1 MKEITMD
8 MDIQEYYES
17 SLKKVAGGGVLILIG
32 SIAAKI
38 AGFLRQLIIIRML
51 SPQLYGLFA
60 LGLTFFNLMPSIG
73 LLGTYHGAQRYIAYY
88 NAAGDRRMVKGALH
102 SALRIVTV
110 SSVLLPVLLAGF
122 SGPLASFLRKPEFQG
137 VLLIFILGIP
147 LSMFNSIFTSFF
159 LGFRRADYTVYIS
172 EFLFS
177 ILSVAFIFLSLF
189 LWKHIYAPIIA
200 LLASVGAVFISYLFL
215 YIKKIRFPFKGV
227 DPARITRELLFFS
240 LPLFFSGIS
249 YIILNN
255 TDTLMLGYY
264 MPSEAVGFYNS
275 AFLLMQTMAIFLNS
289 FSIIFMPV
297 LTGLVAKKLRG
308 EVRELYQVVTKWIF
322 LLTFPAIL
330 TFFLFPRQVLTTL
343 FSSPYGQAGTAL
355 AILVAAEFMH
365 TTLGPNEQALIAHG
379 ATKAVFAGYGTA
391 AVLNII
397 LNALLIPRMGIS
409 GAAAATGISLVF
421 LNLCFSS
428 VLFFR
433 FKVHPFGRKLVV
445 PLALCLAS
453 AVALYLPLRA
463 MVNRAAWLAFACYP
477 VFLILSVAL
486 TFITKSYSEEDL
498 LVLRAVKARLGRIK
512 RGEA

>member
-1 MKEITMD
+1 ME
-8 MDIQEYYES
+8 ENNYLYRS
-17 SLKKVAGGGVLILIG
+17 SLEKILSGGSLIFGGTVL
-32 SIAAKI
+32 AKI
-38 AGFLRQLIIIRML
+38 AGFLRQFIIIRML
-51 SPQLYGLFA
+51 APDQYGLIA
-60 LGLTFFNLMPSIG
+60 LGLALLNIAAGLANLG
-73 LLGTYHGAQRYIAYY
+73 LYQGSQRYIAYFDY
-88 NAAGDRRMVKGALH
+88 VGDKAKVKGIIRSTLNTIAL
-102 SALRIVTV
+102 SGIIIFTF
-110 SSVLLPVLLAGF
+110 LLAF
-122 SGPLASFLRKPEFQG
+122 SKPLSNFINKPEFRN
-137 VLLIFILGIP
+137 VLLIYCFAIP
-147 LSMFNSIFTSFF
+147 FAMYSRIIASFF
-159 LGFRRADYTVYIS
+159 FGFRRADIAVFLNDVIFGVLSVLFVYLALLVKRDTNMPVFALLSTNFLLFILS
-172 EFLFS
+172 FLF
-177 ILSVAFIFLSLF
+177 FC
-189 LWKHIYAPIIA
+189 KIISPQ
-200 LLASVGAVFISYLFL
+200 L
-215 YIKKIRFPFKGV
+215 KGV
-227 DPARITRELLFFS
+227 EPARITRELLFFS

-289 FSIIFMPV
+289 FSVIFMPV
-297 LTGLVAKKLRG
+297 LTGLVAKKLKG

-322 LLTFPAIL
+322 LFTFPAIL

-343 FSSPYGQAGTAL
+343 FSASYGQAGTAL

-409 GAAAATGISLVF
+409 GAAAATGMSLVI
-421 LNLCFSS
+421 LNLCFSTI
-428 VLFFR
+428 LYFR
-433 FKVHPFGRKLVV
+433 FKVHPFGRKLLV
-445 PLALCLAS
+445 PLVLCLAS
-453 AVALYLPLRA
+453 AAALYLPLRA

-477 VFLILSVAL
+477 IFLVLGVAL

-512 RGEA
+512 GGKA